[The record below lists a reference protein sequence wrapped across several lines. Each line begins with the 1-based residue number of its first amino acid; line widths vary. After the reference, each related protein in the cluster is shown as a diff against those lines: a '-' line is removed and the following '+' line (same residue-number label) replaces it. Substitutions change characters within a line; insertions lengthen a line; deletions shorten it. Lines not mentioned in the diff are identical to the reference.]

1 MVLQNHLTVL
11 LHKNNKVK
19 KSVLIRRA
27 DFFYFY
33 IKIINFEKKV
43 AITRKNDEILEYILQ
58 KGGDT
63 VSFLS
68 VLSIAII
75 LLFVLFAL
83 YYYIAG
89 KKEVPHHQLLEE
101 EYEREE

>member
-1 MVLQNHLTVL
+1 MNRLPLI
-11 LHKNNKVK
+11 KV
-19 KSVLIRRA
+19 SL
-27 DFFYFY
+27 YFY
-33 IKIINFEKKV
+33 IKIINFEKKI
-43 AITRKNDEILEYILQ
+43 AITRKNDEILEYILK

-89 KKEVPHHQLLEE
+89 KKEVPHHQLLKEDC
-101 EYEREE
+101 EREE

>member
-1 MVLQNHLTVL
+1 MDPSPLI
-11 LHKNNKVK
+11 KV
-19 KSVLIRRA
+19 SL
-27 DFFYFY
+27 YFH

>member
-1 MVLQNHLTVL
+1 M
-11 LHKNNKVK
+11 
-19 KSVLIRRA
+19 
-27 DFFYFY
+27 
-33 IKIINFEKKV
+33 
-43 AITRKNDEILEYILQ
+43 
-58 KGGDT
+58 
-63 VSFLS
+63 SFLS

-101 EYEREE
+101 KCDHEE

>member
-1 MVLQNHLTVL
+1 M
-11 LHKNNKVK
+11 
-19 KSVLIRRA
+19 
-27 DFFYFY
+27 
-33 IKIINFEKKV
+33 
-43 AITRKNDEILEYILQ
+43 
-58 KGGDT
+58 
-63 VSFLS
+63 SFLS

-83 YYYIAG
+83 YYYISG